1 MHTHITHTVLSF
13 IWAFFNEYPEIQLR
27 NRWIFFC
34 FQLCNCNWPHITTTD
49 KLFHF
54 HLSWISL
61 SFAVVLSQWRC
72 HSVNEYI
79 LPVQRHKFSNYP
91 FNLLFLIEFRIVNN
105 TKSLSF
111 DLLALLNS
119 HHCECISHWWCIIVN
134 LLWKKYTSVWSCS
147 EVLLMQ

>member
-1 MHTHITHTVLSF
+1 MHRCTHILRTHFYRSF
-13 IWAFFNEYPEIQLR
+13 EPFSTTIRKFNYEIGE
-27 NRWIFFC
+27 FFC
-34 FQLCNCNWPHITTTD
+34 LQLCNCNWPHITTTD

-79 LPVQRHKFSNYP
+79 LPMQRHKFSNYP
-91 FNLLFLIEFRIVNN
+91 FNLMFLIEFRIVNN

-111 DLLALLNS
+111 DLLALLDS
-119 HHCECISHWWCIIVN
+119 HYCECISHWWFTYSEKN
-134 LLWKKYTSVWSCS
+134 THHFEAAAKWKT
-147 EVLLMQ
+147 Q

>member
-1 MHTHITHTVLSF
+1 MLTATYYWERYRDIKSKQLHTFICFCLCTDAHTHITHTVLSF

-61 SFAVVLSQWRC
+61 SFAVVLSHWRC

-111 DLLALLNS
+111 DLNYL
-119 HHCECISHWWCIIVN
+119 
-134 LLWKKYTSVWSCS
+134 
-147 EVLLMQ
+147 